1 MYSTLHSFQLTCSY
15 LDQSQG
21 VQILEVA
28 SVQVKECVHVS
39 VGAKSTVVSL
49 KAVSKR
55 FGATQALSDVSFDIH
70 SGEVLALLGANG
82 AGKSTIIK
90 ILAKIYTQDSGTITG
105 SPQKN
110 LDDVKFAFIHQDLG
124 LVEWMTVAESIALG
138 SKYPTKGGFIDWRG
152 VRTRATDALSK
163 VAPHIN
169 AKDTVK
175 NLSRAD
181 RSLVAI
187 ARALYDHSDVL
198 VLDEPTAS
206 LHAHDCENLFAV
218 LRRLRDEGTAIVYVS
233 HRLDEIFKVT
243 DRVIVMRDGKL
254 VEDGSIDTFSPEK
267 LVRAIVGG
275 ETKTFKLGE
284 FTHGAPVLELKELS
298 GPNVLPTS
306 LSVHKGEVLGL
317 IGLNG
322 AGQRE
327 IGRMVAGA
335 IHRFNGHITLN
346 GVEVSGS
353 VEAAV
358 NQGIALITSSRAEEG
373 LFSDITLRENMFPNL
388 RVRGYGF
395 FKTIRVGKERALTY
409 SYDDEFNVK
418 PRTTELSIA
427 TLSGG
432 NQQKV
437 ILARWLTA
445 DRTLIVLEEPTAG
458 VDVGA
463 KNEIYQLIHRATEN
477 GLSILLVS
485 TDFEEV
491 SLMAHRALVFS
502 NGEIV
507 KELPRHEINIESLVT
522 YASRAN
528 VSI

>member
-1 MYSTLHSFQLTCSY
+1 VNSVARTPIITLKNL
-15 LDQSQG
+15 
-21 VQILEVA
+21 
-28 SVQVKECVHVS
+28 
-39 VGAKSTVVSL
+39 
-49 KAVSKR
+49 SKR
-55 FGATQALSDVSFDIH
+55 FGATQALDNVSFDIN

-90 ILAKIYTQDSGTITG
+90 ILAKIYSANSGTISG
-105 SPQKN
+105 VDNRS
-110 LDDVKFAFIHQDLG
+110 LDDIKFAFIHQDLG

-138 SKYPTKGGFIDWRG
+138 SKYPTKYGFINWRG
-152 VRTRATDALSK
+152 VRQRATDSLSR

-169 AKDTVK
+169 PKDTIK

-206 LHAHDCENLFAV
+206 LHASDCENLFEVIRA
-218 LRRLRDEGTAIVYVS
+218 LCNEGTAIIYVS
-233 HRLDEIFKVT
+233 HRLDEIFRVA
-243 DRVIVMRDGKL
+243 DRVVVLRDGKL
-254 VEDGSIDTFSPEK
+254 VEDGEIDAFSPDS

-275 ETKTFKLGE
+275 EKRSFELGD
-284 FTHGAPVLELKELS
+284 FNHGEPILTVSELF
-298 GPNVLPTS
+298 GPNVMS
-306 LSVHKGEVLGL
+306 ASFEVHKGEVLGL

-327 IGRMVAGA
+327 VGRMIAGA
-335 IHRFNGHITLN
+335 MSRFGGTILLN
-346 GVEVSGS
+346 NKPILGNVELSVASGIS
-353 VEAAV
+353 
-358 NQGIALITSSRAEEG
+358 LITSSRVEEG
-373 LFSDITLRENMFPNL
+373 LFSDITVRENLFPNL
-388 RVRGYGF
+388 RVRGYGLF
-395 FKTIRVGKERALTY
+395 SSINVRKERVSAY
-409 SYDDEFNVK
+409 QKDDEFNVK
-418 PRTTELSIA
+418 PRTTELAIA

-437 ILARWLTA
+437 ILARWLSMHR
-445 DRTLIVLEEPTAG
+445 DLIVLEEPTAG

-463 KNEIYQLIHRATEN
+463 KSEIYQLIHAATEN

-491 SLMAHRALVFS
+491 SLMAHRALIFS

-507 KELPRHEINIESLVT
+507 KELLRKEITIENLVT

-528 VSI
+528 VSV